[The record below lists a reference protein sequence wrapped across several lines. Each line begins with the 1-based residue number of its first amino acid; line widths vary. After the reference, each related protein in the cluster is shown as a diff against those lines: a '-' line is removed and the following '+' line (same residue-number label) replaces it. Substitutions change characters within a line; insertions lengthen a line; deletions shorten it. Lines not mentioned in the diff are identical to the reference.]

1 MSTPLP
7 EDVRLAMSAGQKIE
21 AIRLLRE
28 RSGLG
33 LADAKAAVESG
44 RLPSAPSLAPQTEAL
59 PLDVQAALIRGNKIE
74 AIRLLRQAEGGGL
87 KEAKDRIDAFEL
99 GAGGWGVSGRAPGEA
114 PRRRPDTRLLVV
126 IAAFVAAVAW
136 LLLSRG

>member
-28 RSGLG
+28 RTGLG

-44 RLPSAPSLAPQTEAL
+44 RLPAAASPSAQAEAL
-59 PLDVQAALIRGNKIE
+59 PLEVQAALVSGNRIE
-74 AIRLLRQAEGGGL
+74 AIRLLREAEGGGL
-87 KEAKDRIDAFEL
+87 KEAKDRIDAFER
-99 GAGGWGVSGRAPGEA
+99 GAGGRGAAGRAPGGA
-114 PRRRPDTRLLVV
+114 PRRGLDVRLLVV
-126 IAAFVAAVAW
+126 VAAIVAAVAW